1 MLDDL
6 TLGRSEPGNSFFHRF
21 DIHLKLIVL
30 PILVISSFAYAR
42 PEALLAL
49 TLVALVYA
57 GLSRLPWRIWW
68 RGLLVFRWLFFFT
81 LLVHLFF
88 SPGRTLFGVSYLS
101 YDGLLGGLV
110 VIWQLS
116 LAIIFSSLLTL
127 TASPAALAQ
136 ALTHLCAPFKRLHRA
151 VAQAGTF
158 LLLIL
163 HFIPLLREELVV
175 ARGASAMQPG
185 SFMGRIRL
193 LRDQL
198 SQVLVRLTDRGD
210 ELAHRLA
217 RGESLESLGLAKDEC
232 FTVPDL
238 SRMQN
243 AVIFSL
249 GLLVSLVLLGVRL
262 WPIFV

>member
-6 TLGRSEPGNSFFHRF
+6 TLGRFEPGHSFFHRF

-30 PILVISSFAYAR
+30 PLLVISSFATAR
-42 PEALLAL
+42 PPALLSL
-49 TLVALVYA
+49 TLVAVFYA

-81 LLVHLFF
+81 LLMHLFF

-101 YDGLLGGLV
+101 YDGLLAGLV

-136 ALTHLCAPFKRLHRA
+136 ALASLCAPFKRLRRA
-151 VAQAGTF
+151 ADQAATF

-175 ARGASAMQPG
+175 ARGASALQPA
-185 SFMGRIRL
+185 SFMGRVRL
-193 LRDQL
+193 LRDQI

-210 ELAHRLA
+210 ELAHHLA
-217 RGESLESLGLAKDEC
+217 RGESLESLGLAMNER
-232 FTVPDL
+232 FMAPSL
-238 SRMQN
+238 SRAQN

-249 GLLVSLVLLGVRL
+249 GMLVSLALLGARL